1 MSRFAETIRK
11 PIFPLTVILPVALI
25 AELVVLEGVVGLS
38 LPSNRGSAVSSY
50 EIREKGIELHFITR
64 NKRFSIVD
72 VWGKHGSAREALVLR
87 ESFTMDR
94 QDGIEGA
101 NSMVKAEALD
111 GSSVKWSF
119 EEAGERGQPMSQLY
133 EVTKFG
139 CCGAPNTYT
148 YFSLR
153 DGKRLR
159 STHAELNRDEFAT
172 LDQSLYN

>member
-11 PIFPLTVILPVALI
+11 PIFLLTVILPVALI

-38 LPSNRGSAVSSY
+38 LPSDRGSAVSSY
-50 EIREKGIELHFITR
+50 EIREKGTELHFITG

-72 VWGKHGSAREALVLR
+72 VWSKHGSAREALVLR

-101 NSMVKAEALD
+101 NSMVKVEALD

-119 EEAGERGQPMSQLY
+119 EEAGERGQAMDQLY

-139 CCGAPNTYT
+139 CCDAPNTYT

-159 STHAELNRDEFAT
+159 STHAELNRDEFAA